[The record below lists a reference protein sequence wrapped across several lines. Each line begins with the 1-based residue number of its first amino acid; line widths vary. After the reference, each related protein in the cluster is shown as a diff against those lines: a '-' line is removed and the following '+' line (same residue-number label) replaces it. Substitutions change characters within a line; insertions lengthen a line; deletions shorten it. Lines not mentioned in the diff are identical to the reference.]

1 MDRVHEEVHGLGPQR
16 WSIDRGSM
24 FCIRPI
30 YAYPFNKA
38 LVTGSLGIELSTIS
52 YQFGSVNLT
61 GET

>member
-1 MDRVHEEVHGLGPQR
+1 MDWVHRDGPLTEGTCFVYVPYTLTH
-16 WSIDRGSM
+16 SHSVS
-24 FCIRPI
+24 
-30 YAYPFNKA
+30 YTA